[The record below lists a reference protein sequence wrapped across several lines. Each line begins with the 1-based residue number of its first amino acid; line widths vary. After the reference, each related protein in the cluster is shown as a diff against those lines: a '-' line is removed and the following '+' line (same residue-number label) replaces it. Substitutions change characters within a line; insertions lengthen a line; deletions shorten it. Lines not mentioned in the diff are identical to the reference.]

1 MWTFVRSRKNEI
13 WIWLALEV
21 NSRKVIGYAIGDRSV
36 HIFKKLWGKI
46 SDKIKHKAIFY
57 TDRWDAYNLIL
68 KQRIIKRKGTNH
80 IEQLSLTLRNEIH

>member
-1 MWTFVRSRKNEI
+1 MWSFVRKRENEI

-21 NSRKVIGYAIGDRSV
+21 NSRKINAVGDRSV
-36 HIFKKLWGKI
+36 YTFKKLWGKI
-46 SDKIKHKAIFY
+46 SDKIKRKAVFY